1 MSYIERNRRR
11 VQPIIVKDMDGVAA
25 AAVPGDRAIT
35 EQYGRRVE
43 GRRSAGNV
51 GDAVAG
57 QWGGRPEP
65 SRGKR

>member
-1 MSYIERNRRR
+1 MAYVERNRRR
-11 VQPIIVKDMDGVAA
+11 LQPIIVKDTEGIAT

-43 GRRSAGNV
+43 GRRSAGDA

-57 QWGGRPEP
+57 QWGGRPGP
-65 SRGKR
+65 SRGNR